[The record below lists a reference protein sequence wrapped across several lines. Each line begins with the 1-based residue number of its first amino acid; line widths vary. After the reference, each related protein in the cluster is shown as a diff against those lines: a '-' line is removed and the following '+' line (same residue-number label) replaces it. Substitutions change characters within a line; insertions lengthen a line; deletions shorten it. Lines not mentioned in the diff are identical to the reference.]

1 LISTFSLQIINKY
14 ENHNSRKYIIM
25 SLYNFLIRLRPL
37 DTWFF
42 KSRFRDLYFIFQIPV
57 SHDAPVNTFNFK
69 WEKNQD

>member
-37 DTWFF
+37 DT
-42 KSRFRDLYFIFQIPV
+42 
-57 SHDAPVNTFNFK
+57 
-69 WEKNQD
+69 

>member
-1 LISTFSLQIINKY
+1 
-14 ENHNSRKYIIM
+14 M